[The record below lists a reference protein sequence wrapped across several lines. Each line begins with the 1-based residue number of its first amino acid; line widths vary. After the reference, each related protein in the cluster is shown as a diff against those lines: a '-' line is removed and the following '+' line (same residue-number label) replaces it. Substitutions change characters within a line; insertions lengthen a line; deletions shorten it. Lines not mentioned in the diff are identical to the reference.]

1 MSQVPTPPPPPPS
14 LHAGYL
20 NEISSIRRWGG
31 CGVEWNAEEGEL
43 GGSGEPEQDG
53 QDQCTRVVILG
64 HGDVGNAG
72 FSLER
77 AHWQS

>member
-1 MSQVPTPPPPPPS
+1 M
-14 LHAGYL
+14 
-20 NEISSIRRWGG
+20 RRLERG
-31 CGVEWNAEEGEL
+31 GVEWNAEEGEL
-43 GGSGEPEQDG
+43 GGSGEPEQGG

-64 HGDVGNAG
+64 HGDVGNAS